1 MSNNITR
8 VPVEQVYGL
17 QLADLHVVGA
27 VGRHDDSH
35 RYIELMNDP
44 QHMPLDGTDGVGET
58 SSLLLVEVDDPND
71 PECLRNAIDVLME
84 HEYFEQR
91 HHHFKQY

>member
-1 MSNNITR
+1 MMENITR
-8 VPVEQVYGL
+8 IPIEEAYGI
-17 QLADLHVVGA
+17 QLADVHIVGA

-35 RYIELMNDP
+35 RYVELMSDP
-44 QHMPLDGTDGVGET
+44 QHIPTEGAGTEGV
-58 SSLLLVEVDDPND
+58 SNLLLIEIDDPND
-71 PECLRNAIDVLME
+71 PECLREAIDTLTQ